1 MKIPNSEFDFTFSRS
16 SGAGGQNVNKVN
28 TKATLSWNIDES
40 KAISPAVKKRFKVKF
55 SRFITTEGKVKIVG
69 QRFRTQ
75 SQNIQDCIEKLH
87 EMLEQVAKA
96 PRKRIATK
104 PTRSSQIKRVDSKK
118 KNSQTKKYR
127 KKVEY

>member
-28 TKATLSWNIDES
+28 TKATLSWDIDES
-40 KAISPAVKKRFKVKF
+40 TAISSAVKKRFKEKF
-55 SRFITTEGKVKIVG
+55 SRFITAEAMVKIDS

-75 SQNIQDCIEKLH
+75 SQNIQDCIDKLH

-104 PTRSSQIKRVDSKK
+104 PTKSSQKKRVDSKK
-118 KNSQTKKYR
+118 KNAQTKKNR
-127 KKVEY
+127 QKVKF

>member
-16 SGAGGQNVNKVN
+16 SGAGGQNVNKLN
-28 TKATLSWNIDES
+28 TKATLSWDIDES
-40 KAISPAVKKRFKVKF
+40 TAIGPAVKKRFKEKF
-55 SRFITTEGKVKIVG
+55 SRFITVEGKVKIVG

-75 SQNIQDCIEKLH
+75 TLNIQDCIDKLH

-104 PTRSSQIKRVDSKK
+104 PTKSSQKKRVDSKK
-118 KNSQTKKYR
+118 KDAQTKKNR
-127 KKVEY
+127 QKVKF